1 LRPTIVTM
9 SAMPGMVET
18 WGAMTMKLRPSAIIE
33 PHTGV
38 GGGGPSPRNDSPDS
52 VMMAPETRS
61 AACTM
66 MGASTLGRTW
76 RAMMAGPDTPA
87 SRAASM

>member
-1 LRPTIVTM
+1 MASM
-9 SAMPGMVET
+9 SAIPGNVET
-18 WGAMTMKLRPSAIIE
+18 CGAMTMKFRPSAIIE

-38 GGGGPSPRNDSPDS
+38 GGGGPRPRNDRPDS

-66 MGASTLGRTW
+66 MGASTFGST
-76 RAMMAGPDTPA
+76 
-87 SRAASM
+87 